1 MTNHPPSSPIFDPRG
16 TVTTAAVSLAPRV
29 RSLDTLRI
37 GIFDNSKWNASKLLR
52 AVMSRVE
59 RNASGVTFTRYTKE
73 SFSRLAPDDLL
84 DRVAAENDVVI
95 SAIGD

>member
-1 MTNHPPSSPIFDPRG
+1 MTNHPPSSPVFDPRG
-16 TVTTAAVSLAPRV
+16 TVTAAAVSLAPRV
-29 RSLDTLRI
+29 GSLDTLRI

-59 RNASGVTFTRYTKE
+59 RDASGVTFTRYTKE